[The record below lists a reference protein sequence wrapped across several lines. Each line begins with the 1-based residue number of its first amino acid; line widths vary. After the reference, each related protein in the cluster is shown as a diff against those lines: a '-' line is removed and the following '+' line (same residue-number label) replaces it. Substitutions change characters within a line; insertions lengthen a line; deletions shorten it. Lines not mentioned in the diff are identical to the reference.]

1 MRGLHALRA
10 ERGQLLLTASAHASA
25 YPPGRF
31 YDIGKYEL
39 SYIRTET
46 LISICIKLIAPFITN
61 RYEGFYHCINPART
75 TLATRPAAVANSAP
89 GNVNLVL
96 VTFAVIKYTLMV

>member
-25 YPPGRF
+25 YPPGGG

-39 SYIRTET
+39 SYIK
-46 LISICIKLIAPFITN
+46 IKGLQYLQSF
-61 RYEGFYHCINPART
+61 
-75 TLATRPAAVANSAP
+75 
-89 GNVNLVL
+89 
-96 VTFAVIKYTLMV
+96 